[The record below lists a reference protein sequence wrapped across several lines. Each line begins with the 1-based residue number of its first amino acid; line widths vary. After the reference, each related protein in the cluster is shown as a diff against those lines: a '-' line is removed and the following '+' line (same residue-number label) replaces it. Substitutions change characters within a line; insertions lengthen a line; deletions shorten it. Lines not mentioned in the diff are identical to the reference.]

1 MFLSGRGRV
10 LSAEE
15 GEADKGRMRR
25 HTTEFHGRQI
35 VFFFTYFGLA
45 AFSAGAAGAQNIET
59 LLVLRFFAGAF
70 GASPLTNSGGVIAD
84 MFSAKGRFVISH
96 FGLLSCHLEL

>member
-1 MFLSGRGRV
+1 MLTCDDGG
-10 LSAEE
+10 
-15 GEADKGRMRR
+15 
-25 HTTEFHGRQI
+25 TEFHGRQI

-84 MFSAKGRFVISH
+84 MFNARGMASSPCMS
-96 FGLLSCHLEL
+96 L